1 MGILSLLDEECWFPK
16 ATDKSLCEKLFKEH
30 GKAKQFKKADFRAAA
45 DFTVVH
51 YAGDVS
57 KPVARWLERG
67 TSIV

>member
-16 ATDKSLCEKLFKEH
+16 ATDKSFTEKLFKEH
-30 GKAKQFKKADFRAAA
+30 AKAKQFKKPDFRAAA

-57 KPVARWLERG
+57 FPSRLDCSRG
-67 TSIV
+67 